1 MNGIHD
7 MGGLHGF
14 GRVVPELNEPV
25 FHARWEGRVFAMTQL
40 LDKTGIYNL
49 DEHRHEIEL
58 MEPPDYLRDGYYGRW
73 LFAME
78 SILHRKRILLRAE
91 LQTRL
96 AEIAPD
102 VEKRTPPS
110 KSDRHWPLSPTEKI
124 LWGAWRREAK
134 ITPRF
139 AVGAEVRV
147 RNWQPPGHTRLP
159 AYLRG
164 KHGEVAM
171 VNAQAWV
178 WPDTRAH
185 NRGENLQAVYNVS
198 FAGREVWGEDAD
210 PEMLLAVDLSEAYLD
225 PVE

>member
-14 GRVVPELNEPV
+14 GQVVRESNEPV

-40 LDKTGIYNL
+40 LDTTGIYNL

-78 SILHRKRILLRAE
+78 SILHRKNILRRAE
-91 LQTRL
+91 LDERL
-96 AEIAPD
+96 AELMQDKERRKIPSNK
-102 VEKRTPPS
+102 KRN
-110 KSDRHWPLSPTEKI
+110 WPLLPTEKI
-124 LWGAWRREAK
+124 LWGAWRHEEE

-139 AVGAEVRV
+139 SVGAKVRV

-164 KHGEVAM
+164 KQGEITI
-171 VNAQAWV
+171 VNDQAWI

-185 NRGENLQAVYNVS
+185 NRGENLQAVYNVT
-198 FAGREVWGEDAD
+198 FDGREVWGEDAD
-210 PEMLLAVDLSEAYLD
+210 PALLLAVDLSETYLE